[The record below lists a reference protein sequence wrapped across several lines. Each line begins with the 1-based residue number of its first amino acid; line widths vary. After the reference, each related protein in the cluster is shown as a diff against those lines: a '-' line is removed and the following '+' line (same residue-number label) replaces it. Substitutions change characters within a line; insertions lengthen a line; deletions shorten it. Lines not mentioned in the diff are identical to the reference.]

1 MERKVSYGC
10 LSTVTRTPS
19 SAFHEAAIWSAAA
32 ALNALSE
39 LTSRQMDSTVSV
51 SLSVPSS

>member
-39 LTSRQMDSTVSV
+39 LTSRRMDSTVSV
-51 SLSVPSS
+51 SLSVPPS